1 MKESQFI
8 VDRIEGRSLVLQNRN
23 AEIIIIDKTNVDND
37 VNEGDVLIKV
47 DKNKYIVSK
56 DETKGRKTEI
66 DNLMKGMWEDWAK
79 LITKKLKI
87 KKVVSFMTGLFQF

>member
-66 DNLMKGMWEDWAK
+66 DNLMKGMWED
-79 LITKKLKI
+79 
-87 KKVVSFMTGLFQF
+87 